1 MKKWIVLLALSASAP
16 VFADAASDELMS
28 AQAAFRQAL
37 SNQTSGQGKIA
48 DLQNRLQSA
57 QSRKAALEAEIT
69 KLSAELTEAQQAQT
83 TYDGTLKA
91 AGDRLNAAWQ
101 AVHGN

>member
-1 MKKWIVLLALSASAP
+1 MKKLLMMLVCAATLPA
-16 VFADAASDELMS
+16 FADSAGDELVS

-37 SNQTSGQGKIA
+37 SSQTAGQGKIA
-48 DLQNRLQSA
+48 DLQKRLTDA
-57 QSRKAALEAEIT
+57 QNRKAALEADIA
-69 KLSAELTEAQQAQT
+69 KLTTELGEAQQAQT
-83 TYDGTLKA
+83 TFDSTLKQ